1 MTSEMQNQTT
11 DNSTSTEM
19 TQTEFNPLKYGEC
32 SAGAQ
37 ILIERMHSHPEEFAG
52 GFAKLSRFTSHG
64 YNMSERDQKAVQAA
78 YGELLLEPALAE
90 DIITALVVKEE
101 EPAEAMR
108 LSSSGLGISTG
119 TYAHGFSDPRQQ
131 YGSPYQQ
138 AQQQVIKQQLAA
150 QMTNAAMQTHPPLKL
165 SPGVP
170 GLSLD
175 GEHLTG
181 SMVKTIKQK
190 LGIK

>member
-1 MTSEMQNQTT
+1 M
-11 DNSTSTEM
+11 
-19 TQTEFNPLKYGEC
+19 
-32 SAGAQ
+32 
-37 ILIERMHSHPEEFAG
+37 IIERMNSHPEEF
-52 GFAKLSRFTSHG
+52 RFDGRLVKFVSVG
-64 YNMSERDQKAVQAA
+64 YSMSARDRAAIMAA
-78 YGELLLEPALAE
+78 YGDLILEPHLAE
-90 DIITALVVKEE
+90 DVLTELLRPE
-101 EPAEAMR
+101 EPTEAMR
-108 LSSSGLGISTG
+108 LGPSGLGIGAAQSG
-119 TYAHGFSDPRQQ
+119 LYARGYSDPRQQ

-138 AQQQVIKQQLAA
+138 ALNQNQLQIQQQLAA
-150 QMTNAAMQTHPPLKL
+150 QMTNAALQSHPPLKL

>member
-1 MTSEMQNQTT
+1 M
-11 DNSTSTEM
+11 
-19 TQTEFNPLKYGEC
+19 
-32 SAGAQ
+32 
-37 ILIERMHSHPEEFAG
+37 IIERMNSHPEEFAG
-52 GFAKLSRFTSHG
+52 GFAKLNRFTSPG
-64 YNMSERDQKAVQAA
+64 YGMSKRDQQAVQAA
-78 YGELLLEPALAE
+78 YGELILEPALAE

-101 EPAEAMR
+101 EPTEAMR
-108 LSSSGLGISTG
+108 LGPSGLGIGAAQSG
-119 TYAHGFSDPRQQ
+119 LYARGYSDPRQQ

-138 AQQQVIKQQLAA
+138 ALNQNQLQIQQQLAA

>member
-1 MTSEMQNQTT
+1 M
-11 DNSTSTEM
+11 
-19 TQTEFNPLKYGEC
+19 
-32 SAGAQ
+32 
-37 ILIERMHSHPEEFAG
+37 IIERMNSHPEEFAG
-52 GFAKLSRFTSHG
+52 GFAKLNRFTSPG
-64 YNMSERDQKAVQAA
+64 YGMSKRDQQAVQAA
-78 YGELLLEPALAE
+78 YGELILEPALAE
-90 DIITALVVKEE
+90 DILTELLRPE
-101 EPAEAMR
+101 EPTEAMR
-108 LSSSGLGISTG
+108 LGPSGLGIGAAQSG
-119 TYAHGFSDPRQQ
+119 LYARGYSDPRGMYNSALSVHQQ
-131 YGSPYQQ
+131 QLNQ
-138 AQQQVIKQQLAA
+138 AQNQIIKQQLAA

>member
-1 MTSEMQNQTT
+1 MV
-11 DNSTSTEM
+11 
-19 TQTEFNPLKYGEC
+19 
-32 SAGAQ
+32 
-37 ILIERMHSHPEEFAG
+37 IERMHDHPEEFAG
-52 GFAKLSRFTSHG
+52 GFARLNRFTSSG

-78 YGELLLEPALAE
+78 YGELILEPALAE

-108 LSSSGLGISTG
+108 LGPGGLGIGTSRHSG
-119 TYAHGFSDPRQQ
+119 TYAQGFSDPYGA
-131 YGSPYQQ
+131 YGSPFQQ
-138 AQQQVIKQQLAA
+138 SQQQVIKQQLAA
-150 QMTNAAMQTHPPLKL
+150 QMTNAALQSHPPLKL